1 METLTYTLSR
11 WTTDELVGEVVR
23 RSAADGPALR
33 SVESVIIR
41 ARLAESD
48 RKFRECANPQEASPA
63 IERVGVRGTL
73 EMGLADGGDEVELLS
88 SVGHEV
94 DAATSGAHAHDH
106 THRRVSSTKFAAHE
120 HHHLHLEDVEADG
133 QLNGHTHARAHS
145 MHPWERADS
154 A

>member
-73 EMGLADGGDEVELLS
+73 AMGLADGGDEVELLS

-94 DAATSGAHAHDH
+94 DAATSGEIGRASC
-106 THRRVSSTKFAAHE
+106 RERV
-120 HHHLHLEDVEADG
+120 
-133 QLNGHTHARAHS
+133 
-145 MHPWERADS
+145 
-154 A
+154 